1 MSTNSA
7 LTTHGVFGWN
17 ELVTPDP
24 PRAMRFYSDVFG
36 WTCTPIK
43 VGPADYI
50 EVKNNGE
57 AIAGICS
64 QPVGLPSGVR
74 SQGWG
79 SYITVTNADAIAA
92 KVVEQGGAIVT
103 KQFVAGVGTIVVFR
117 DPMGGHLA
125 VIEYHQK

>member
-1 MSTNSA
+1 MSTTNA
-7 LTTHGVFGWN
+7 FTTHGVFGWN

-24 PRAMRFYSDVFG
+24 ARAASFYAEVFG

-43 VGPADYI
+43 VGHADYI
-50 EVKNNGE
+50 EVKNQGE
-57 AIAGICS
+57 SVAGICA

-79 SYITVTNADAIAA
+79 SYVTVANADAIAA
-92 KVVEQGGAIVT
+92 KVVAQGGGIVT
-103 KQFVAGVGTIVVFR
+103 KQLVPGVGTIVVFR

-125 VIEYHQK
+125 VIEYHRA